1 MAAYSF
7 LDPILEP
14 RLEEEEKDPDL
25 ASMFFITV
33 ALTFCISCHI
43 TPYFSNKLGHKNT
56 LQLGIIMLGIFTTMW
71 GPFPLFY
78 IPSQVWVSLAPML
91 IVGFFEGLA
100 MVPVVPEIMRIHS

>member
-1 MAAYSF
+1 M
-7 LDPILEP
+7 
-14 RLEEEEKDPDL
+14 EEEWLDTSY
-25 ASMFFITV
+25 ASVFFITI

-43 TPYFSNKLGHKNT
+43 TPWFSARLGHKNT
-56 LQLGIIMLGIFTTMW
+56 LQLGIIILGIFTTMW

-78 IPSQVWVSLAPML
+78 IPSQVYASLAPML